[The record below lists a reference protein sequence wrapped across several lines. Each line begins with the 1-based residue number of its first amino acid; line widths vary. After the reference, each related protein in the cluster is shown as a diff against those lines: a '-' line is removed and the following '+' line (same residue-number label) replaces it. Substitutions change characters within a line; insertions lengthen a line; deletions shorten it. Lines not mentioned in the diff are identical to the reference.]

1 MIYAGCLPFFHPTY
15 DEQRHIDVPEIL
27 RPQTMEDLNLAIN
40 YFEEHE
46 EDRIKLIK
54 ELQEKFIKETDLNGL
69 NISNIIGNSLIK

>member
-1 MIYAGCLPFFHPTY
+1 
-15 DEQRHIDVPEIL
+15 
-27 RPQTMEDLNLAIN
+27 MEDLNLAIN

-46 EDRIKLIK
+46 EDRIKLVK